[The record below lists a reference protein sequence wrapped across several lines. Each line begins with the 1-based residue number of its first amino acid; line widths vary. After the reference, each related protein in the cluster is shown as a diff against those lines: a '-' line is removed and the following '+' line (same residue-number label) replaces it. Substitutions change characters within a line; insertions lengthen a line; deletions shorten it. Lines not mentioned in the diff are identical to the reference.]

1 PAGPPAARSGSKGV
15 STGPNAEFSFVDP
28 IPNSSRFVL
37 ATTTPPAASRR
48 STTVAVY
55 GGTNPSRILEPA
67 VVGVPATQMLSLT
80 ATGRPARGESGETV
94 AAAVLALS
102 SRNRRKAFV
111 RSCAWRAA
119 ASACCTGDVTTAQ
132 HTSGRAPA
140 EVWDRVHDGTNCENS
155 DSASHHPAVIICLH
169 EFGVGTASRR
179 LHGRQP
185 RSRDGRRSGRR
196 HPSGQGQEQIG

>member
-1 PAGPPAARSGSKGV
+1 MTPQKAAGRRTDPPVSLPRARGTAPAATAAADPPDEPPATRSGSKGL
-15 STGPNAEFSFVDP
+15 STGPNAEFSLVDP

-37 ATTTPPAASRR
+37 ATTTAPAASRR

-55 GGTNPSRILEPA
+55 GGTNRARSLEPA

-132 HTSGRAPA
+132 HTSGRAP
-140 EVWDRVHDGTNCENS
+140 
-155 DSASHHPAVIICLH
+155 
-169 EFGVGTASRR
+169 
-179 LHGRQP
+179 
-185 RSRDGRRSGRR
+185 
-196 HPSGQGQEQIG
+196 